1 MSTDNT
7 PVSRAL
13 PQGTVLPHNYIIEN
27 VLGEGG
33 FGITYSANLQYT
45 DEHFAI
51 KEYFPGDT
59 AYRSTDG
66 KGTTIAPYSGQQELF
81 EKGYQH
87 FMTEAGVMRE
97 LRHLEHIASV
107 KDIIEANG
115 TIYLV
120 MEFIDGITLK
130 QYITD
135 NGAMPSDELLPLIT
149 PVIRDLIQV
158 HKKGLLH
165 RDISPD
171 NLMLGTDNKLHLIDF
186 GAADFMSAPER
197 QEMTVFLKSGFTP
210 PEQYF
215 SDGKL
220 GAWTDI
226 YGLCATIYYALT
238 GLVPTESIRRLQNDE
253 IPALADY
260 TAICS
265 WQAAAI
271 EKGMSIH
278 AADRFADMEE
288 LYQALIIP
296 PIEVSSKQA
305 FYKEQSI
312 LNDKTVMP
320 ASASEPPMQNNIV
333 HNKQSETNSG
343 ARKSADKF
351 TANEVK
357 NENSRSRI
365 FSSKYIIG
373 TIAIVGLMLFMTLR
387 IFLPTDSNMV
397 IGKNTVSGEIL
408 TKDNFDNIVFT
419 VKQKEEAATANTTTE
434 ETSTDNS
441 TAKENTTEADATN
454 SASKQDSSK
463 SSSNNT
469 SSSSKNSQSS
479 KKKTKSS
486 NDDGFKVIE
495 SDNDFN
501 VIED

>member
-13 PQGTVLPHNYIIEN
+13 PKGTVLPHNYIIEN

-45 DEHFAI
+45 DEQFAI
-51 KEYFPGDT
+51 KEYFPGDI

-66 KGTTIAPYSGQQELF
+66 QGTLIAPYSGQQEVF
-81 EKGYQH
+81 EKGYRH
-87 FMTEAGVMRE
+87 FLTEAGVMRE

-107 KDIIEANG
+107 KDIIETNG

-130 QYITD
+130 QYFTD

-171 NLMLGTDNKLHLIDF
+171 NLMLGTDNKLHMIDF
-186 GAADFMSAPER
+186 GAAYFMSAPER

-296 PIEVSSKQA
+296 PIEVSAKQA
-305 FYKEQSI
+305 FYKEQSM

-320 ASASEPPMQNNIV
+320 AETSEKLKKDNIV
-333 HNKQSETNSG
+333 ESRQSETNSDKQEHV
-343 ARKSADKF
+343 RKSTTNK
-351 TANEVK
+351 EK
-357 NENSRSRI
+357 NENGILNI
-365 FSSKYIIG
+365 FSLKYMIG
-373 TIAIVGLMLFMTLR
+373 AIAIVGL
-387 IFLPTDSNMV
+387 IFFIVFRLYATTDSNMV
-397 IGKNTVSGEIL
+397 INKNTISGESL
-408 TKDNFDNIVFT
+408 NKDNFDSIVLT
-419 VKQKEEAATANTTTE
+419 VKQKEEAATVNTTTE
-434 ETSTDNS
+434 ETSTENI
-441 TAKENTTEADATN
+441 TAKENTTEAATTQ
-454 SASKQDSSK
+454 SASKQESSK
-463 SSSNNT
+463 SSSNT

-479 KKKTKSS
+479 KKKTKSN

-495 SDNDFN
+495 SDDDFN